1 MNPLARPKPGAPMDE
16 TIVYP
21 VAGHPRPD
29 SDGDGP
35 LAEEHAPMPSPEREH
50 TSPSGGGRPG
60 ERYYFGSGDRPLDG
74 YTIKRAI
81 GRGGFGEVYYA
92 VSDAGKEVAL
102 KLLLRNVEIEK
113 RGVQQ
118 CMNLKSPHL
127 ITIFDM
133 KTTEEADTFVV
144 MEYVSGP
151 SLAQILE
158 RHPDGLPPH
167 EVRMWLKGLVDG
179 VAYLHDHGIVHRDLK
194 PANLFLEE
202 GTVKI
207 GDYGLSKFIAN
218 SAEAGHSASVGTCH
232 YMAPEISTGKYQKPI
247 DIYAIG
253 VILYEMLTGRVPFEG
268 ETPHEVLMKHLTS
281 RPDLSPLAEPYRE
294 IVSRALAKDPAR
306 RPQSAFEL
314 LVPQDAPRPLDV
326 RFIGDGKSSPAS
338 PAPPPVPTPGPE
350 PEPKPKAKSMRE
362 EEEILH
368 IGEEDSVL
376 YIGPDTMPPR
386 RPGVRGWLR
395 PRANRQARRPSNPRP
410 PIRQASAR
418 RPAPASAAATATA
431 RRASPSGPPPTPP
444 PLPPARI
451 RLAEATTSMLVAAPV
466 AAALAVIAAAL
477 LGDREFEPLGA
488 EVAVLL
494 GTALIGAWSLLVPT
508 KFWEGRQV
516 DSTTRRFTLGAVGLA
531 FGALTTVVLGW
542 TNFDLA
548 SVSWYAEG
556 APVGQLVSELVR
568 DDAGRLQALG
578 LPLFYGL
585 AFALGPWCRTTAR
598 DRQSRVRI
606 APVFWAGVVG
616 ILFGNLTPAPLPWA
630 PASLVLMA
638 ITLQLISPRSE
649 QAARFARVRR
659 SQAA

>member
-1 MNPLARPKPGAPMDE
+1 MPQR
-16 TIVYP
+16 
-21 VAGHPRPD
+21 
-29 SDGDGP
+29 DGDRG
-35 LAEEHAPMPSPEREH
+35 PSPAG
-50 TSPSGGGRPG
+50 SGRPG

-133 KTTEEADTFVV
+133 KATDEGDTFVV
-144 MEYVSGP
+144 MEYVPGP

-158 RHPDGLPPH
+158 QHPDGLPPN

-253 VILYEMLTGRVPFEG
+253 VILFEMLTGRVPFDG

-281 RPDLSPLAEPYRE
+281 RPDLSPLPEPYRE

-306 RPQSAFEL
+306 RPQDAYEV
-314 LVPQDAPRPLDV
+314 LVPQDVPRSPDV
-326 RFIGDGKSSPAS
+326 RFIGEGKSSPS
-338 PAPPPVPTPGPE
+338 NLAPPPIATPTAE
-350 PEPKPKAKSMRE
+350 PQPSPKPGDE
-362 EEEILH
+362 DVLH

-386 RPGVRGWLR
+386 RPGVRGWMR
-395 PRANRQARRPSNPRP
+395 PRGARQQARRGANASPRP
-410 PIRQASAR
+410 AVRPASVR
-418 RPAPASAAATATA
+418 RPSPAAAPARSA
-431 RRASPSGPPPTPP
+431 PVGPPPSPP
-444 PLPPARI
+444 TLPPARI
-451 RLAEATTSMLVAAPV
+451 RLAEAATSMLVAAPV
-466 AAALAVIAAAL
+466 AAVLGIVGSALM
-477 LGDREFEPLGA
+477 GDQEFQSYDPWI
-488 EVAVLL
+488 AVLL
-494 GTALIGAWSLLVPT
+494 GNMALLGAWSLIVPT

-516 DSTTRRFTLGAVGLA
+516 DSATRRFTLGAIGVS
-531 FGALTTVVLGW
+531 FGALMTLVLGW
-542 TNFDLA
+542 TNFELGPP
-548 SVSWYAEG
+548 VSWYADG
-556 APVGQLVSELVR
+556 APVGELAGEFVR
-568 DDAGRLQALG
+568 HDPDRVRALG
-578 LPLFYGL
+578 LPIFYGL
-585 AFALGPWCRTTAR
+585 AFAVGPWTCTS
-598 DRQSRVRI
+598 SRSRPRRFRI
-606 APVFWAGVVG
+606 TPVFWAGVLGLV
-616 ILFGNLTPAPLPWA
+616 LGNLTPAPMPWA
-630 PASLVLMA
+630 PASLVLVA
-638 ITLQLISPRSE
+638 ITLQLVSPRCE
-649 QAARFARVRR
+649 QAARYAQFRKQAR
-659 SQAA
+659 SA

>member
-1 MNPLARPKPGAPMDE
+1 MNPLARPRPGESLAE
-16 TIVYP
+16 TIAHP
-21 VAGHPRPD
+21 QAGHPRPA
-29 SDGDGP
+29 SGGDGSGP
-35 LAEEHAPMPSPEREH
+35 GAAEHSPMADRDRSTPS
-50 TSPSGGGRPG
+50 GGRPG
-60 ERYYFGSGDRPLDG
+60 ERYYFGSGDRPLEG

-133 KTTEEADTFVV
+133 RTTDEGDTFVV
-144 MEYVSGP
+144 MEYVAGP

-158 RHPDGLPPH
+158 QHADGLPPH

-253 VILYEMLTGRVPFEG
+253 IILFEMLTGRVPFDG

-281 RPDLSPLAEPYRE
+281 RPDLSPLPEPYRE

-306 RPQSAFEL
+306 RPQDAYEV
-314 LVPQDAPRPLDV
+314 LVPQDVPRSPDV
-326 RFIGDGKSSPAS
+326 RFIGEGKSSPSNLAPPPIPS
-338 PAPPPVPTPGPE
+338 PAPGPE
-350 PEPKPKAKSMRE
+350 AGAKRGDE
-362 EEEILH
+362 DVLH

-386 RPGVRGWLR
+386 RPGGVRGWIR
-395 PRANRQARRPSNPRP
+395 PLGGRQARRGPASKP
-410 PIRQASAR
+410 PARSASAR
-418 RPAPASAAATATA
+418 RAAPAPRPKQA
-431 RRASPSGPPPTPP
+431 RRPEAPPGPPPSPP
-444 PLPPARI
+444 SLPSARI
-451 RLAEATTSMLVAAPV
+451 RLAEAATSMLVAAPV
-466 AAALAVIAAAL
+466 ATVLAVVGAAM
-477 LGDREFEPLGA
+477 LGDREFEPLSS
-488 EVAVLL
+488 EVVLLL
-494 GTALIGAWSLLVPT
+494 GTALLGTWGLLVPT
-508 KFWEGRQV
+508 KFWEGRSV
-516 DSTTRRFTLGAVGLA
+516 DSATRRFTLGAVGLA
-531 FGALTTVVLGW
+531 FGALMTVVLGW
-542 TNFDLA
+542 TNFELA
-548 SVSWYAEG
+548 SVSWYADG
-556 APVGQLVSELVR
+556 APAGELVGELVSHDPGRVR
-568 DDAGRLQALG
+568 ALG
-578 LPLFYGL
+578 LPMFYGL
-585 AFALGPWCRTTAR
+585 AFALGPWCSSSSR
-598 DRQSRVRI
+598 DRSRRFRI
-606 APVFWAGVVG
+606 VPVFWAGVLG
-616 ILFGNLTPAPLPWA
+616 LILGNLTPAPMPWA
-630 PASLVLMA
+630 PASVALVA
-638 ITLQLISPRSE
+638 VTLQLVSPRSE
-649 QAARFARVRR
+649 QAARYARYRK
-659 SQAA
+659 QARAA